1 MSEEKEPC
9 ITLPLSRARKIV
21 PRQKKGMGY
30 SYYYYNTDE
39 PEKLQMEIVELV
51 KKNEEA

>member
-9 ITLPLSRARKIV
+9 ITIPLSRARKIV
-21 PRQKKGMGY
+21 PKQKRDMDY

-39 PEKLQMEIVELV
+39 LEKLQREIVDMV
-51 KKNEEA
+51 KKNEET